1 MSNDATRY
9 RCGVA
14 AMAKSAVDQY
24 AVQDSDLD
32 MRSLGLAL
40 WRRKHWVIWPTL
52 LVAIAAGITVNLIT
66 PRYKS
71 EARIVYDGR
80 ENVFLRP
87 DAERSM
93 TSDAGRAD
101 PETLTD
107 QVQIVLSRQLAL
119 GVIAELKLNEMPEFD
134 PVLRGPSTFRHLLA
148 ITGLTR
154 DYLAM
159 SPEERVL
166 ETWYD
171 R

>member
-52 LVAIAAGITVNLIT
+52 LVAIAAGITVNLLT

-87 DAERSM
+87 DAEKSLNQDR
-93 TSDAGRAD
+93 GPAD
-101 PETLTD
+101 PEALTD

-119 GVIAELKLNEMPEFD
+119 DVIAELKLNELPEFD
-134 PVLRGPSTFRHLLA
+134 PVLRSTSIVRHILSVA
-148 ITGLTR
+148 GISR
-154 DYLAM
+154 DVLAM
-159 SPEERVL
+159 SPEER
-166 ETWYD
+166 
-171 R
+171 